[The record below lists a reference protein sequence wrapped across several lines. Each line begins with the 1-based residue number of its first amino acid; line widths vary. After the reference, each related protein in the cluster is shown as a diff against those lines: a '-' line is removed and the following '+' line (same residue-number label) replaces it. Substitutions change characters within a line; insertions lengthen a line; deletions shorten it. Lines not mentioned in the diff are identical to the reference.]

1 MSFVLSR
8 LTGLAM
14 LLLLAGCDEGA
25 VEQGAGEAGAKSWVP
40 DGFPAPVVPADN
52 PMTDEKV
59 DLGRHLFYEKQL
71 SYNGTQSCG
80 SCHQQAL
87 GFADGLP
94 LALGSTGESHPRNAM
109 GLTNVAYAQR
119 LGWGHPTLNLLEQ
132 QALGPIFGE
141 NPVEMGMRSHE
152 ADLTARLAAL
162 PLYVA
167 KFAAAFPTEAEP
179 ITLDNALK
187 AIASFERTL
196 ISANSRYDQFVAGDE
211 AAMNASEK
219 RGMDL
224 YFDEV
229 TECFH
234 CHGGFNFSD
243 ATDFA
248 GSVAATPTFHNTGL
262 YNLNGSGDYPS
273 RNGGIFEI
281 TGNREQ
287 MGQFRA
293 PTLRNIAESKP
304 YMHDGSVPDLEGVI
318 DHYAAGGRTI
328 ESGPNA
334 GAGYLNPY
342 KDGSIRGF
350 AISEQGKA
358 DLVAFM
364 KALSDESFLTNP
376 AFSDPISA
384 KGPSQ

>member
-1 MSFVLSR
+1 MSSVLSR
-8 LTGLAM
+8 FGGLAI
-14 LLLLAGCDEGA
+14 LLLFAGCDE
-25 VEQGAGEAGAKSWVP
+25 EQAAPAGFDWLP
-40 DGFPAPVVPADN
+40 DGFPAPVVPDDN
-52 PMTDEKV
+52 PMTAEKV

-94 LALGSTGESHPRNAM
+94 QAKGSTGDTHPRNAM

-119 LGWGHPTLNLLEQ
+119 LTWGHPTLNRLEQ

-162 PLYVA
+162 PLYVE
-167 KFAAAFPTEAEP
+167 KFAAAFPDQAEP

-219 RGMDL
+219 RGMEL

-248 GSVAATPTFHNTGL
+248 GSVSATPAFHNTGL
-262 YNLNGSGDYPS
+262 YNLNGSGDYPT

-328 ESGPNA
+328 ESGPYA

-342 KDGSIRGF
+342 KDGFVRGF
-350 AISEQGKA
+350 AISDQGKA
-358 DLVAFM
+358 DLVAFL

-376 AFSDPISA
+376 AFSDPFAAEGSA
-384 KGPSQ
+384 Q

>member
-1 MSFVLSR
+1 MYSVRSSALLS
-8 LTGLAM
+8 LA
-14 LLLLAGCDEGA
+14 LGAALFGCEEAPEKSGA
-25 VEQGAGEAGAKSWVP
+25 LDWVP
-40 DGFPAPVVPADN
+40 DGFPAPVVPEDN
-52 PMTDEKV
+52 PMTAEKV

-71 SYNGTQSCG
+71 SFNGTQSCG

-94 LALGSTGESHPRNAM
+94 QPAGSTGELHPRNAM

-119 LGWGHPTLNLLEQ
+119 LTWGHPTLNRLEQ

-141 NPVEMGMRSHE
+141 NPVEMGMRGHE
-152 ADLTARLAAL
+152 AELTARLAAS
-162 PLYVA
+162 PRYA
-167 KFAAAFPTEAEP
+167 QKFAAAFPGEADP
-179 ITLDNALK
+179 ITLDNVLK

-211 AAMNASEK
+211 SALTASEK
-219 RGMDL
+219 RGMEL

-248 GSVAATPTFHNTGL
+248 GSVAATPAFHNTGL

-304 YMHDGSVPDLEGVI
+304 YMHDGSIADLEGVI
-318 DHYAAGGRTI
+318 EHYAAGGRTI

-342 KDGSIRGF
+342 KDGFVRGF
-350 AISEQGKA
+350 ALSDQAKA
-358 DLVAFM
+358 DLVAFL
-364 KALSDESFLTNP
+364 KALSDETFLTNP
-376 AFSDPISA
+376 AFSDPFAAEGS
-384 KGPSQ
+384 GQ

>member
-1 MSFVLSR
+1 MCSVRSSAF
-8 LTGLAM
+8 LTLAISAT
-14 LLLLAGCDEGA
+14 LFGCEEAPEKSGA
-25 VEQGAGEAGAKSWVP
+25 LDWVP
-40 DGFPAPVVPADN
+40 DGFPAPVVPEDN
-52 PMTDEKV
+52 PMTAEKV

-71 SYNGTQSCG
+71 SFNGTQSCG

-94 LALGSTGESHPRNAM
+94 QSIGSTGELHPRNAM

-119 LGWGHPTLNLLEQ
+119 LTWGHPTLNRLEQ

-141 NPVEMGMRSHE
+141 NPVEMGMRGHE
-152 ADLTARLAAL
+152 AEITARLAAS
-162 PLYVA
+162 PRYVQ
-167 KFAAAFPTEAEP
+167 KFAAAFPGEADP
-179 ITLDNALK
+179 ITLDNVLK

-211 AAMNASEK
+211 NALTASEK
-219 RGMDL
+219 RGMEL

-234 CHGGFNFSD
+234 CHGGFNLSD

-248 GSVAATPTFHNTGL
+248 GSVAATPAFHNTGL

-304 YMHDGSVPDLEGVI
+304 YMHDGSIADLEGVI
-318 DHYAAGGRTI
+318 EHYAAGGRTI

-342 KDGSIRGF
+342 KDGFVRGF
-350 AISEQGKA
+350 ALSDQAKA
-358 DLVAFM
+358 DLVAFL
-364 KALSDESFLTNP
+364 KALSDETFLTNP
-376 AFSDPISA
+376 AFSDPFAAQGS
-384 KGPSQ
+384 GQ

>member
-8 LTGLAM
+8 FRRLAPL
-14 LLLLAGCDEGA
+14 LLLLAGCDEA
-25 VEQGAGEAGAKSWVP
+25 AEQDDFAWVP
-40 DGFPAPVVPADN
+40 DGFPAPVVPEDN
-52 PMTDEKV
+52 PMTPEKV
-59 DLGRHLFYEKQL
+59 DLGRHLFYEKKL

-94 LALGSTGESHPRNAM
+94 QAKGSTGDIHPRNAM

-119 LGWGHPTLNLLEQ
+119 LTWGHPTLNRLEQ

-141 NPVEMGMRSHE
+141 NPVEMGMRGHE
-152 ADLTARLAAL
+152 SELTERLAAT
-162 PLYVA
+162 PLYVK
-167 KFAAAFPTEAEP
+167 KFAAAFPDEPNP

-196 ISANSRYDQFVAGDE
+196 ISADSRYDRYAAGDE
-211 AAMNASEK
+211 TALTDAEK
-219 RGMDL
+219 RGMEL

-248 GSVAATPTFHNTGL
+248 GSVAATPAFHNTGL
-262 YNLNGSGDYPS
+262 YNLNGSGDYPA
-273 RNGGIFEI
+273 RNGGIYEL

-293 PTLRNIAESKP
+293 PTLRNIAESAP
-304 YMHDGSVPDLEGVI
+304 YMHDGSIADLEGVI
-318 DHYAAGGRTI
+318 DHYAAGGRVITD
-328 ESGPNA
+328 GPYA

-342 KDGSIRGF
+342 KDGFVRGF

-358 DLVAFM
+358 DLVAFL
-364 KALSDESFLTNP
+364 KALSDPAFLSNP
-376 AFSDPISA
+376 AFSDPFATEGS
-384 KGPSQ
+384 GS

>member
-1 MSFVLSR
+1 MFSVRSRRFAVLP
-8 LTGLAM
+8 
-14 LLLLAGCDEGA
+14 LLSLLAACEDKAAPASELD
-25 VEQGAGEAGAKSWVP
+25 WVP

-52 PMTDEKV
+52 PMTPEKV

-94 LALGSTGESHPRNAM
+94 LALGSTGEIHPRNAM

-119 LGWGHPTLNLLEQ
+119 LTWGHPTLSLLEQ
-132 QALGPIFGE
+132 QALGPLFGE
-141 NPVEMGMRSHE
+141 DPVEMGMRGRE
-152 ADLTARLAAL
+152 AELLERLAAR
-162 PLYVA
+162 PLYVE
-167 KFAAAFPTEAEP
+167 KFAAAFPTDADP
-179 ITLDNALK
+179 ITLDNILK
-187 AIASFERTL
+187 ALASFERTL
-196 ISANSRYDQFVAGDE
+196 ISANSRYDQYMAGDE
-211 AAMNASEK
+211 TALNDSEK
-219 RGMDL
+219 RGMEL

-234 CHGGFNFSD
+234 CHGGFNLSD

-248 GSVAATPTFHNTGL
+248 GSVAATPAFHNTGL
-262 YNLNGSGDYPS
+262 YNLNGSGDYPE

-304 YMHDGSVPDLEGVI
+304 YMHDGSIPDLEGVVE
-318 DHYAAGGRTI
+318 HYASGGRTI
-328 ESGPNA
+328 ESGPYA

-342 KDGSIRGF
+342 KDGFVRGF
-350 AISEQGKA
+350 ALSDQAKA
-358 DLVAFM
+358 DLVAFL
-364 KALSDESFLTNP
+364 KALSDQEFLTNP
-376 AFSDPISA
+376 AFADPFASDGS
-384 KGPSQ
+384 GR

>member
-1 MSFVLSR
+1 
-8 LTGLAM
+8 
-14 LLLLAGCDEGA
+14 
-25 VEQGAGEAGAKSWVP
+25 
-40 DGFPAPVVPADN
+40 
-52 PMTDEKV
+52 
-59 DLGRHLFYEKQL
+59 
-71 SYNGTQSCG
+71 
-80 SCHQQAL
+80 
-87 GFADGLP
+87 
-94 LALGSTGESHPRNAM
+94 M

-119 LGWGHPTLNLLEQ
+119 LTWGHPTLNRLEQ
-132 QALGPIFGE
+132 QALGPIFAE

-162 PLYVA
+162 PLYVE
-167 KFAAAFPTEAEP
+167 KFAAAFPDQAEP

-196 ISANSRYDQFVAGDE
+196 ISANSRYDRFVAGDE

-219 RGMDL
+219 RGMEL
-224 YFDEV
+224 YFDDV

-248 GSVAATPTFHNTGL
+248 GSVSATPAFHNTGL
-262 YNLNGSGDYPS
+262 YNLNGSGDYPT

-287 MGQFRA
+287 TGQFRA

-328 ESGPNA
+328 ESGPTRGRA
-334 GAGYLNPY
+334 TSIPTRMASFGVSPSRIRPRPTSSPSSKHSAMTVSSPTRPSLTPLLQRVRRIEGGIVVLTRGAVSVGLRRC
-342 KDGSIRGF
+342 GG
-350 AISEQGKA
+350 
-358 DLVAFM
+358 
-364 KALSDESFLTNP
+364 
-376 AFSDPISA
+376 
-384 KGPSQ
+384 GPLWARSGRPLCSSHATRYAR

>member
-1 MSFVLSR
+1 MSFVRSSVR
-8 LTGLAM
+8 LLVPAA
-14 LLLLAGCDEGA
+14 LLLGA
-25 VEQGAGEAGAKSWVP
+25 CEEPAKDDSFSWVP

-52 PMTDEKV
+52 PMSPEKV

-94 LALGSTGESHPRNAM
+94 QAKGSTGDIHPRNAM

-119 LGWGHPTLNLLEQ
+119 LTWGHPTLSRLEQ

-141 NPVEMGMRSHE
+141 NPVEMGMRGHE
-152 ADLTARLAAL
+152 ADLTARLAAT
-162 PLYVA
+162 PLYVE
-167 KFAAAFPTEAEP
+167 KFAAAFPDEAAP

-196 ISANSRYDQFVAGDE
+196 ISADSRYDRYVAGDE
-211 AAMNASEK
+211 AALTDAEK
-219 RGMDL
+219 RGMEL

-248 GSVAATPTFHNTGL
+248 GSVAATPAFHNTGL
-262 YNLNGSGDYPS
+262 YNLNGSGDYPT
-273 RNGGIFEI
+273 RNGGIYEI

-293 PTLRNIAESKP
+293 PTLRNIAESAP
-304 YMHDGSVPDLEGVI
+304 YMHDGSIADLEGVI
-318 DHYAAGGRTI
+318 DHYAAGGRVI
-328 ESGPNA
+328 ADGPYA

-342 KDGSIRGF
+342 KDGFVRGF
-350 AISEQGKA
+350 AISDQGKA
-358 DLVAFM
+358 DLVAFL
-364 KALSDESFLTNP
+364 KALSDPGFLSNP
-376 AFSDPISA
+376 AFSDPFAAEGS
-384 KGPSQ
+384 GS

>member
-1 MSFVLSR
+1 MSSVLSR
-8 LTGLAM
+8 FGGLAIV
-14 LLLLAGCDEGA
+14 LLFAGCDE
-25 VEQGAGEAGAKSWVP
+25 EQAAPAGFEWVP
-40 DGFPAPVVPADN
+40 DGFPAPVVPDDN
-52 PMTDEKV
+52 PMTAEKV

-94 LALGSTGESHPRNAM
+94 QAKGSTGDTHPRNAM

-119 LGWGHPTLNLLEQ
+119 LTWGHPALNRLEQ

-162 PLYVA
+162 PLYVE
-167 KFAAAFPTEAEP
+167 KFAAAFPDQAEP

-196 ISANSRYDQFVAGDE
+196 ISANSRYDRFVAGDE

-219 RGMDL
+219 RGMEL

-248 GSVAATPTFHNTGL
+248 GSVSATPAFHNTGL
-262 YNLNGSGDYPS
+262 YNLNGSGDYPT

-328 ESGPNA
+328 ESGPYA

-342 KDGSIRGF
+342 KDGFVRGF
-350 AISEQGKA
+350 AISDQAKA
-358 DLVAFM
+358 DLVAFL
-364 KALSDESFLTNP
+364 KTLSDDAFLTNP
-376 AFSDPISA
+376 AFSDPFAAEGSA
-384 KGPSQ
+384 Q

>member
-8 LTGLAM
+8 FRRLAPL
-14 LLLLAGCDEGA
+14 LLLLAGCDEA
-25 VEQGAGEAGAKSWVP
+25 VEQDEFDWVP
-40 DGFPAPVVPADN
+40 DGFPAPVVPEDN
-52 PMTDEKV
+52 PMTPEKV
-59 DLGRHLFYEKQL
+59 DLGRHLFYEKKL

-94 LALGSTGESHPRNAM
+94 QAKGSTGDIHPRNAM

-119 LGWGHPTLNLLEQ
+119 LTWGHPTLNRLEQ

-141 NPVEMGMRSHE
+141 NPVEMGMRGHE
-152 ADLTARLAAL
+152 SELTERLAAT
-162 PLYVA
+162 PLYVK
-167 KFAAAFPTEAEP
+167 KFAAAFPDEPNP

-196 ISANSRYDQFVAGDE
+196 ISADSRYDRYAAGDE
-211 AAMNASEK
+211 TALTDAEK
-219 RGMDL
+219 RGMEL

-248 GSVAATPTFHNTGL
+248 GSVAATPAFHNTGL
-262 YNLNGSGDYPS
+262 YNLNGSGDYPA
-273 RNGGIFEI
+273 RNGGIYEL

-293 PTLRNIAESKP
+293 PTLRNIAESAP
-304 YMHDGSVPDLEGVI
+304 YMHDGSIADLEGVI
-318 DHYAAGGRTI
+318 DHYAAGGRVITD
-328 ESGPNA
+328 GPFA

-342 KDGSIRGF
+342 KDGFVRGF

-358 DLVAFM
+358 DLVAFL
-364 KALSDESFLTNP
+364 KALSDPAFLSNP
-376 AFSDPISA
+376 AFSDPFATEGS
-384 KGPSQ
+384 GS

>member
-1 MSFVLSR
+1 MSSVLNR
-8 LTGLAM
+8 LAGLAM
-14 LLLLAGCDEGA
+14 LLLLAGCDEGDA
-25 VEQGAGEAGAKSWVP
+25 EAGAKSWVP

-94 LALGSTGESHPRNAM
+94 LALGSTGETHPRNAM

-119 LGWGHPTLNLLEQ
+119 LTWGHPTLNLLEQ
-132 QALGPIFGE
+132 QALGPLFAE

-152 ADLTARLAAL
+152 AELTARLAAQ
-162 PLYVA
+162 PLYVE
-167 KFAAAFPTEAEP
+167 KFAAAFPGEAEP
-179 ITLDNALK
+179 ITLDNLLK

-196 ISANSRYDQFVAGDE
+196 ISANSRYDQFVAGD
-211 AAMNASEK
+211 ASAMNASEQ
-219 RGMDL
+219 RGMEL
-224 YFDEV
+224 FFDEV

-248 GSVAATPTFHNTGL
+248 GSVSATPAFHNTGL
-262 YNLNGSGDYPS
+262 YNLDGSGDYPS

-281 TGNREQ
+281 SGNREQ

-304 YMHDGSVPDLEGVI
+304 YMHDGSIADLEGVI

-342 KDGSIRGF
+342 KDGFVRGF
-350 AISEQGKA
+350 ALSDQAKA
-358 DLVAFM
+358 DLVAFL

-376 AFSDPISA
+376 AFSDPFAESSA
-384 KGPSQ
+384 Q

>member
-1 MSFVLSR
+1 MSSARSNPLIA
-8 LTGLAM
+8 LGLG
-14 LLLLAGCDEGA
+14 LFLVGCDE
-25 VEQGAGEAGAKSWVP
+25 EQTAPAGFDWVP
-40 DGFPAPVVPADN
+40 DGFPAPVVPEDN
-52 PMTDEKV
+52 PMTAEKA

-80 SCHQQAL
+80 SCHQQSL

-94 LALGSTGESHPRNAM
+94 RAVGSTGEVHPRNAM

-119 LGWGHPTLNLLEQ
+119 LNWGHPTMNRLEQ
-132 QALGPIFGE
+132 QALGPLFGE
-141 NPVEMGMRSHE
+141 DPVEMGMRSHE
-152 ADLTARLAAL
+152 AELTARLAAR

-167 KFAAAFPTEAEP
+167 KFAAAFPGEAAP
-179 ITLDNALK
+179 ITLDNVLK

-196 ISANSRYDQFVAGDE
+196 ISADSRYDQFVAGDE

-219 RGMDL
+219 RGMEL
-224 YFDEV
+224 FFDEV

-248 GSVAATPTFHNTGL
+248 GSVSATPAFHNTGL
-262 YNLNGSGDYPS
+262 YNLNGSGDYPTG
-273 RNGGIFEI
+273 NGGIFEI

-293 PTLRNIAESKP
+293 PTLRNIAESGP
-304 YMHDGSVPDLEGVI
+304 YMHDGSVADLEGVI
-318 DHYAAGGRTI
+318 EHYAAGGRTI

-342 KDGSIRGF
+342 KDGFVRGF
-350 AISEQGKA
+350 AISDQGKA
-358 DLVAFM
+358 DLVAFL

-376 AFSDPISA
+376 ALSDPFASE
-384 KGPSQ
+384 GSGQ